1 MDINIK
7 IDAPGLEGA
16 IHTLAQVLAK
26 YDLPTDASK
35 HKQAEETPA
44 QTQQQQQPEQ
54 QAPQQAVPVQ
64 QNQAPVQQ
72 PDPVQQPE
80 PQQEQ
85 QGVPTENPT
94 YNMDQLAVAATQ
106 LMDAGK
112 RDALISLLGEFN
124 VQALTALPQEQYGA
138 FATRLRELG
147 AKI

>member
-16 IHTLAQVLAK
+16 IHTLAQVLAN
-26 YDLPTDASK
+26 YELPAGNQSE
-35 HKQAEETPA
+35 AAVETPA

-80 PQQEQ
+80 PQQAQ

-106 LMDAGK
+106 LMDSGK